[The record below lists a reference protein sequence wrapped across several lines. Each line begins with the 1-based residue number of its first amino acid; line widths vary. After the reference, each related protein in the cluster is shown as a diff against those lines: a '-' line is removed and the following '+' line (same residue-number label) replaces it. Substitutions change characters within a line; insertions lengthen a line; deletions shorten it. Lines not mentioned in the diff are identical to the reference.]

1 MTRVRDWRAWLLGV
15 SALVILLDRVTKHW
29 VSRHVREGDAI
40 TVIPR
45 VFRITHVENPG
56 AAFSLFIDSPHPE
69 LTRWMLI
76 AFSLL
81 AAVVVAIVLARIG
94 RRFSLTALSM
104 ALVLG
109 GAIGNVW
116 DRLRYGTVVDF
127 LEVHIV
133 HYHWPDFNVADSA
146 IVIGGILL
154 LLDSLLSPSAAK
166 EQRAGAGASE
176 HTTNA

>member
-1 MTRVRDWRAWLLGV
+1 MSRVRDWRVWLLGV
-15 SALVILLDRVTKHW
+15 AALVILVDRITKRWVT
-29 VSRHVREGDAI
+29 RHIAEGDAI
-40 TVIPR
+40 TVIPG
-45 VFRITHVENPG
+45 VFRISHVQNPG
-56 AAFSLFIDSPHPE
+56 AAFSLFTDTPHPE

-81 AAVVVAIVLARIG
+81 AAIVVLVVLLRVG
-94 RRFSLTALSM
+94 RRFSLTAVSM

-109 GAIGNVW
+109 GAVGNVW
-116 DRLRYGTVVDF
+116 DRLRYATVVDF

-154 LLDSLLSPSAAK
+154 LLDSVRSTSAVKA
-166 EQRAGAGASE
+166 EPARAGASE
-176 HTTNA
+176 DTTRA